1 MNDESMD
8 ANVVVV
14 PGRQGNWMALVT
26 LHRTSCEKRTG
37 GTIQSL
43 LFLLFLASLAP
54 FVHSMHM

>member
-14 PGRQGNWMALVT
+14 PGPQGNWMALVT

-37 GTIQSL
+37 GNDTITFIS
-43 LFLLFLASLAP
+43 FIS
-54 FVHSMHM
+54 S